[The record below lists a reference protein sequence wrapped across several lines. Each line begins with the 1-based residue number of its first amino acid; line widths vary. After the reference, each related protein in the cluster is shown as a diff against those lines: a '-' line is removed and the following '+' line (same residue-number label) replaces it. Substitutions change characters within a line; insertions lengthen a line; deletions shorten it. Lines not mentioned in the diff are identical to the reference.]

1 MADLREVLDKL
12 LAQVQKPARYLGNE
26 WNAVHKEHDS
36 VAVRAVIAFPDL
48 YEVGMSNLGWKVLY
62 EAVNREEDLLLERVF
77 APAGDMEALMRR
89 WGVPLFALESAR
101 PVKEF
106 DVLGFSLQYNLA
118 TPTS

>member
-1 MADLREVLDKL
+1 LADLREVLDKL

-62 EAVNREEDLLLERVF
+62 EAVTW
-77 APAGDMEALMRR
+77 RR
-89 WGVPLFALESAR
+89 
-101 PVKEF
+101 
-106 DVLGFSLQYNLA
+106 
-118 TPTS
+118 